1 MIIYRLKS
9 KNIVYDL
16 YLPKKSNGK
25 VILYIPGLPGHPRK
39 KTLGEIFSAKD
50 FTFFEMRFPGSWE
63 SNGNFTMDNCV
74 ESLNEAYTFIQKG
87 IGSELRRGVKKEWKC
102 NETIFIGS
110 SFGGGVMLSSRIKD
124 PLTFVLLAPVTK
136 LQHVKDSLVM
146 LSSGEDDIFHL
157 LSEGY
162 SNVYRG
168 LTQEDWLNFL
178 SGKTLI
184 NPEKNI
190 DNLKNKKLIVAQGA
204 DDDVIQ
210 SEHTA
215 EYVKELQNA
224 QVNVNLLLIRG
235 VGHGGDL
242 EEKTAQIIIDNL

>member
-1 MIIYRLKS
+1 
-9 KNIVYDL
+9 
-16 YLPKKSNGK
+16 
-25 VILYIPGLPGHPRK
+25 
-39 KTLGEIFSAKD
+39 
-50 FTFFEMRFPGSWE
+50 
-63 SNGNFTMDNCV
+63 
-74 ESLNEAYTFIQKG
+74 
-87 IGSELRRGVKKEWKC
+87 
-102 NETIFIGS
+102 
-110 SFGGGVMLSSRIKD
+110 
-124 PLTFVLLAPVTK
+124 
-136 LQHVKDSLVM
+136 
-146 LSSGEDDIFHL
+146 
-157 LSEGY
+157 
-162 SNVYRG
+162 
-168 LTQEDWLNFL
+168 TQEDWLNFL

-242 EEKTAQIIIDNL
+242 EEKTVQIIIDNL